1 MSHYTV
7 LGLSTWF
14 ELVERI
20 GSEAEAKTYFSETKL
35 VEYNNRTCKEL
46 VEAGMLMH
54 LKNWLAI
61 QYQDFKS
68 TGERLR
74 REQVSQSS
82 AAVSSKLYSIEV
94 IRTQPQHENASGRS
108 LENGAAKPLAAAPAT
123 QNSDAIR
130 PQTVQPAAKAE
141 AVTAEAVKPVAP
153 KQVVAPKP
161 RKITT
166 KMPAPEKKPA
176 AASMANFFMRQ
187 VKATK
192 SELADRKHHS

>member
-20 GSEAEAKTYFSETKL
+20 GSEAEAKKYFSETKL
-35 VEYNNRTCKEL
+35 VEYNNRTCCEL

-54 LKNWLAI
+54 LKNWLAV
-61 QYQDFKS
+61 QYQEFKS

-74 REQVSQSS
+74 REQVSQSTQS
-82 AAVSSKLYSIEV
+82 VSSKLYSIEV
-94 IRTQPQHENASGRS
+94 IRTRPN
-108 LENGAAKPLAAAPAT
+108 AAPAEAPRHVDVASLT
-123 QNSDAIR
+123 AAHINAARVENLTSRPDALAAR
-130 PQTVQPAAKAE
+130 AELLKVEAAKQV
-141 AVTAEAVKPVAP
+141 VTAAP
-153 KQVVAPKP
+153 VAPKP

-166 KMPAPEKKPA
+166 KVPAPEKKPA

-192 SELADRKHHS
+192 SELEDRKHHN

>member
-35 VEYNNRTCKEL
+35 VEYNNRTCLEL

-54 LKNWLAI
+54 LKNWLAV
-61 QYQDFKS
+61 QYQEFKS

-74 REQVSQSS
+74 REQVSQSTNS
-82 AAVSSKLYSIEV
+82 VSSKLYSIEV
-94 IRTQPQHENASGRS
+94 IRTRPQADGQEVPQQAQQRQHVASSQFATNQVRPVHATATPAIKP
-108 LENGAAKPLAAAPAT
+108 EVAKPVVAAAP
-123 QNSDAIR
+123 
-130 PQTVQPAAKAE
+130 
-141 AVTAEAVKPVAP
+141 VAP
-153 KQVVAPKP
+153 PKP
-161 RKITT
+161 RVITS
-166 KMPAPEKKPA
+166 KAPAPEKKPA

-187 VKATK
+187 VRATK
-192 SELADRKHHS
+192 SELEDRKHHN

>member
-35 VEYNNRTCKEL
+35 VEYNNRTCLEL

-54 LKNWLAI
+54 LKNWLAV
-61 QYQDFKS
+61 QYQEFKS

-74 REQVSQSS
+74 REQVSQSTNS
-82 AAVSSKLYSIEV
+82 ISSKLYSIEV
-94 IRTQPQHENASGRS
+94 IRTRPQAGGQEVQQQAQQRQQVASSQFATNQVRPVHATATP
-108 LENGAAKPLAAAPAT
+108 AAKPEVAKPVVAAAP
-123 QNSDAIR
+123 
-130 PQTVQPAAKAE
+130 
-141 AVTAEAVKPVAP
+141 VAP
-153 KQVVAPKP
+153 PKP
-161 RKITT
+161 RVITS
-166 KMPAPEKKPA
+166 KAPAPEKKPA

-187 VKATK
+187 VRATK
-192 SELADRKHHS
+192 SELEDRKHHN

>member
-35 VEYNNRTCKEL
+35 VEYNNRTCLEL

-54 LKNWLAI
+54 LKNWLAV
-61 QYQDFKS
+61 QYQEFKS

-74 REQVSQSS
+74 REQVSQSTNS
-82 AAVSSKLYSIEV
+82 ISSKLYSIEV
-94 IRTQPQHENASGRS
+94 IRTRPQVGGQQVQQVQQAQQQRQHVASSQFATNQVRPVHATATPAAIKP
-108 LENGAAKPLAAAPAT
+108 EVAKPVVAAAP
-123 QNSDAIR
+123 
-130 PQTVQPAAKAE
+130 
-141 AVTAEAVKPVAP
+141 
-153 KQVVAPKP
+153 VVPPKP
-161 RKITT
+161 RVITS
-166 KMPAPEKKPA
+166 KAPAPEKKPA

-187 VKATK
+187 VRATK
-192 SELADRKHHS
+192 SELEDRKHHN

>member
-35 VEYNNRTCKEL
+35 VEYNNRTCLEL
-46 VEAGMLMH
+46 IEAGMLMH
-54 LKNWLAI
+54 LKNWLAV
-61 QYQDFKS
+61 QYQEFKS

-74 REQVSQSS
+74 REQVSQSTNS
-82 AAVSSKLYSIEV
+82 ISSKLYSIEV
-94 IRTQPQHENASGRS
+94 IRTRPQVSGQQAQQQRQHVASSQFATSQVRPVHATATPAAIKP
-108 LENGAAKPLAAAPAT
+108 EVAKPVVAAAP
-123 QNSDAIR
+123 
-130 PQTVQPAAKAE
+130 
-141 AVTAEAVKPVAP
+141 VTP
-153 KQVVAPKP
+153 PKP
-161 RKITT
+161 RVITS

-187 VKATK
+187 VRATK
-192 SELADRKHHS
+192 SELEDRKHHN

>member
-35 VEYNNRTCKEL
+35 VEYNNRTCLEL

-54 LKNWLAI
+54 LKNWLAV
-61 QYQDFKS
+61 QYQEFKS

-74 REQVSQSS
+74 REQVSQSTNS
-82 AAVSSKLYSIEV
+82 ISSKLYSIEV
-94 IRTQPQHENASGRS
+94 IRT
-108 LENGAAKPLAAAPAT
+108 
-123 QNSDAIR
+123 R
-130 PQTVQPAAKAE
+130 PQADVQQQAHQQRQHVASSQFATNQVRPVHATAAQP
-141 AVTAEAVKPVAP
+141 VKPVVPVAP
-153 KQVVAPKP
+153 VVAAPVVPRKP
-161 RKITT
+161 RVITS
-166 KMPAPEKKPA
+166 KAPAPEKKPA

-187 VKATK
+187 VRATK
-192 SELADRKHHS
+192 SELEDRKHHN

>member
-35 VEYNNRTCKEL
+35 VEYNNRTCLEL

-54 LKNWLAI
+54 LKNWLAV
-61 QYQDFKS
+61 QYQEFKS

-74 REQVSQSS
+74 REQVSQSTNS
-82 AAVSSKLYSIEV
+82 ISSKLYSIEV
-94 IRTQPQHENASGRS
+94 IRTRPQADGQEAQQQRQQVASPQLATNQVRPVHATTTPAAVKP
-108 LENGAAKPLAAAPAT
+108 EVAKPVVAAAP
-123 QNSDAIR
+123 
-130 PQTVQPAAKAE
+130 
-141 AVTAEAVKPVAP
+141 VAP
-153 KQVVAPKP
+153 PKP
-161 RKITT
+161 RVITS
-166 KMPAPEKKPA
+166 KVPAPEKKPA

-187 VKATK
+187 VRATK
-192 SELADRKHHS
+192 SELEDRKHHN

>member
-20 GSEAEAKTYFSETKL
+20 GSEAEAKVYFSETKL
-35 VEYNNRTCKEL
+35 VEYNNRTCCEL

-61 QYQDFKS
+61 QYQEFKS

-74 REQVSQSS
+74 REQVSQSTN
-82 AAVSSKLYSIEV
+82 AVSSKLYSIEV
-94 IRTQPQHENASGRS
+94 IRTRPHHETQDVQQLHQQVRPQ
-108 LENGAAKPLAAAPAT
+108 LAANQFVSSHINAG
-123 QNSDAIR
+123 NVI
-130 PQTVQPAAKAE
+130 PAAI
-141 AVTAEAVKPVAP
+141 KPELTVPVVAVAP
-153 KQVVAPKP
+153 VTPPKP

-166 KMPAPEKKPA
+166 QVPVPEKQPA

-187 VKATK
+187 VRATK
-192 SELADRKHHS
+192 SELEDRKHHN

>member
-35 VEYNNRTCKEL
+35 VEYNNRTCLEL

-54 LKNWLAI
+54 LKNWLAV
-61 QYQDFKS
+61 QYQEFKS

-74 REQVSQSS
+74 REQVSQSTNS
-82 AAVSSKLYSIEV
+82 VSSKLYSIEV
-94 IRTQPQHENASGRS
+94 IRTRPQTDGQSVHQQAQQVQQRQHVASSQFATNQVRPVH
-108 LENGAAKPLAAAPAT
+108 ATATPAIKPEVARPVVAAAP
-123 QNSDAIR
+123 
-130 PQTVQPAAKAE
+130 
-141 AVTAEAVKPVAP
+141 VAP
-153 KQVVAPKP
+153 PKP
-161 RKITT
+161 RVITS
-166 KMPAPEKKPA
+166 KAPAPEKKPA

-187 VKATK
+187 VRATK
-192 SELADRKHHS
+192 SELEDRKHHN

>member
-35 VEYNNRTCKEL
+35 VEYNNRTCLEL

-54 LKNWLAI
+54 LKNWLAV
-61 QYQDFKS
+61 QYQEFKS

-74 REQVSQSS
+74 REQVSQSTNS
-82 AAVSSKLYSIEV
+82 ISSKLYSIEV
-94 IRTQPQHENASGRS
+94 IRTRPQADVQQMQQHRQHVASSQFATKQVRPVHATAAQPV
-108 LENGAAKPLAAAPAT
+108 KPAVPVVPVVAAP
-123 QNSDAIR
+123 
-130 PQTVQPAAKAE
+130 
-141 AVTAEAVKPVAP
+141 
-153 KQVVAPKP
+153 VVPRKP
-161 RKITT
+161 RVITS
-166 KMPAPEKKPA
+166 KAPAPEKKPA

-187 VKATK
+187 VRATK
-192 SELADRKHHS
+192 SELEDRKHHN

>member
-20 GSEAEAKTYFSETKL
+20 GSEAEAKKYFSETKL
-35 VEYNNRTCKEL
+35 VEYNNRTCCEL

-61 QYQDFKS
+61 QYQEFKS

-74 REQVSQSS
+74 REQVSQSTPS
-82 AAVSSKLYSIEV
+82 VSSKLYSIEV
-94 IRTQPQHENASGRS
+94 IRTRPSAEQAMKPNALSALASSEVNQVRTEISAPTQEVKQPEAIKPVV
-108 LENGAAKPLAAAPAT
+108 AA
-123 QNSDAIR
+123 
-130 PQTVQPAAKAE
+130 
-141 AVTAEAVKPVAP
+141 PVAP
-153 KQVVAPKP
+153 PKP
-161 RKITT
+161 RKMRS
-166 KMPAPEKKPA
+166 KLPAPEKKPA

-187 VKATK
+187 VRATK
-192 SELADRKHHS
+192 SELEDRKHHN

>member
-35 VEYNNRTCKEL
+35 VEYNNRTCLEL
-46 VEAGMLMH
+46 IEAGMLMH
-54 LKNWLAI
+54 LKNWLAV
-61 QYQDFKS
+61 QYQEFKS

-74 REQVSQSS
+74 REQVSQSTNS
-82 AAVSSKLYSIEV
+82 ISSKLYSIEV
-94 IRTQPQHENASGRS
+94 IRTRPQMDGHAMQQQVQQQRQHVASSQFATNQVRPVHVT
-108 LENGAAKPLAAAPAT
+108 ATPAVKPEVARPVVAAAP
-123 QNSDAIR
+123 
-130 PQTVQPAAKAE
+130 
-141 AVTAEAVKPVAP
+141 VAP
-153 KQVVAPKP
+153 PKP
-161 RKITT
+161 RVITS

-187 VKATK
+187 VRATK
-192 SELADRKHHS
+192 SELEDRKHHN

>member
-35 VEYNNRTCKEL
+35 VEYNNRTCLEL

-54 LKNWLAI
+54 LKNWLAV
-61 QYQDFKS
+61 QYQEFKS

-74 REQVSQSS
+74 REQVSQSTNS
-82 AAVSSKLYSIEV
+82 ISSKLYSIEV
-94 IRTQPQHENASGRS
+94 IRTRPQAGGQEVQQQQRQHVTPSQFATNQVRPVHAT
-108 LENGAAKPLAAAPAT
+108 ATPVAKPEVAKPVVAAAP
-123 QNSDAIR
+123 
-130 PQTVQPAAKAE
+130 
-141 AVTAEAVKPVAP
+141 VAP
-153 KQVVAPKP
+153 PKP
-161 RKITT
+161 RVITS
-166 KMPAPEKKPA
+166 KVPAPEKKPA

-187 VKATK
+187 VRATK
-192 SELADRKHHS
+192 SELEDRKHHN

>member
-35 VEYNNRTCKEL
+35 VEYNNRTCLEL

-54 LKNWLAI
+54 LKNWLAV
-61 QYQDFKS
+61 QYQEFKS

-74 REQVSQSS
+74 REQVSQSTNS
-82 AAVSSKLYSIEV
+82 VSSKLYSIEV
-94 IRTQPQHENASGRS
+94 IRTRPQADGHEVRQQQVQQQRQQVVSSQFATNQVRPVHAT
-108 LENGAAKPLAAAPAT
+108 AT
-123 QNSDAIR
+123 Q
-130 PQTVQPAAKAE
+130 
-141 AVTAEAVKPVAP
+141 AVKPEVAKP
-153 KQVVAPKP
+153 VVAAPVVPPKP
-161 RKITT
+161 RVITS
-166 KMPAPEKKPA
+166 KVPAPEKKPA

-187 VKATK
+187 VRATK
-192 SELADRKHHS
+192 SELEDRKHHN

>member
-35 VEYNNRTCKEL
+35 VEYNSRTCLEL

-54 LKNWLAI
+54 LKNWLAV
-61 QYQDFKS
+61 QYQEFKS

-74 REQVSQSS
+74 REQVSQSTNS
-82 AAVSSKLYSIEV
+82 VSSKLYSIEV
-94 IRTQPQHENASGRS
+94 IRTRPQVVGQPVSQQVQQQRQHVASSQFATNQVRPVHATATP
-108 LENGAAKPLAAAPAT
+108 AAVKPEVARPVVAAAP
-123 QNSDAIR
+123 
-130 PQTVQPAAKAE
+130 
-141 AVTAEAVKPVAP
+141 VAP
-153 KQVVAPKP
+153 PKP
-161 RKITT
+161 RVITS

-187 VKATK
+187 VRATK
-192 SELADRKHHS
+192 SELEDRKHHN

>member
-35 VEYNNRTCKEL
+35 VEYNNRTCLEL

-54 LKNWLAI
+54 LKNWLAV
-61 QYQDFKS
+61 QYQEFKS

-74 REQVSQSS
+74 REQVSQSTNS
-82 AAVSSKLYSIEV
+82 ISSKLYSIEV
-94 IRTQPQHENASGRS
+94 IRTRPQVGGQQVQQAQQQRQHVASSQFATNQVRPVHATATPAAIKP
-108 LENGAAKPLAAAPAT
+108 EVAKPVVAAAP
-123 QNSDAIR
+123 
-130 PQTVQPAAKAE
+130 
-141 AVTAEAVKPVAP
+141 
-153 KQVVAPKP
+153 VVPPKP
-161 RKITT
+161 RVITS
-166 KMPAPEKKPA
+166 KAPAPEKKPA

-187 VKATK
+187 VRATK
-192 SELADRKHHS
+192 SELEDRKHHN